1 MLGKCKRNGLS
12 PGRLPKCKHSV
23 MKRWR
28 FKGPP
33 KGEEAELAVE
43 LRPKKRGIP
52 DWLQSDLESHGYIF
66 DVYGY
71 LISAPDPLRCEGSA
85 GQPDESG

>member
-1 MLGKCKRNGLS
+1 MRIKH
-12 PGRLPKCKHSV
+12 RLAKLEL
-23 MKRWR
+23 R
-28 FKGPP
+28 
-33 KGEEAELAVE
+33 LAVE
-43 LRPKKRGIP
+43 LRPKKRGVP

-71 LISAPDPLRCEGSA
+71 LISAPDPLRYEGSG